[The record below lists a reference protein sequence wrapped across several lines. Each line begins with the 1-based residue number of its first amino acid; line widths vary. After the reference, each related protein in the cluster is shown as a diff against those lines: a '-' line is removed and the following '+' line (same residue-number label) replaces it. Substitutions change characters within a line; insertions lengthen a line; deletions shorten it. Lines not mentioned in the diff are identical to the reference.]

1 MRYLFFAS
9 LFLIIYHF
17 LLYPLLLC
25 FLTLFRQK
33 KMRLITEDYF
43 PSVSILVVVHN
54 GEDIISDKIEN
65 CLNLTYPEDKLEIVI
80 ASDGSDDRTT
90 EKAAQCLK
98 DGVRLFNYP
107 AHEGKIVVLNKA
119 VPLCKGEVIVFS
131 DVDAL
136 LAKDAILKLSSW
148 FSDPS
153 VGGVCGRKVVTS
165 EKSTFADSQSR
176 YISYENFIREK
187 ENVVAS
193 ISSNE
198 GKLYAIRRKLFQLIP
213 DAVTDDLYNAMS
225 VIRQKYLFVFE
236 PMAKAF
242 IPVPSSNTIHE
253 VERRRRIVSQSL
265 LGLWHMKKLF
275 NPFEYGFYS
284 FMLFSHKL
292 LRRFMPIFMII
303 LFVSNASI
311 AISSKF
317 FTFLFIL
324 HSLFYF
330 QAVAYHLKIISSLS
344 LLPPFGKLISTSY
357 YFCLGNWGTLLGVL
371 DILKGKQ
378 ITKWHP
384 KKVR

>member
-1 MRYLFFAS
+1 
-9 LFLIIYHF
+9 
-17 LLYPLLLC
+17 
-25 FLTLFRQK
+25 
-33 KMRLITEDYF
+33 
-43 PSVSILVVVHN
+43 
-54 GEDIISDKIEN
+54 
-65 CLNLTYPEDKLEIVI
+65 
-80 ASDGSDDRTT
+80 
-90 EKAAQCLK
+90 
-98 DGVRLFNYP
+98 
-107 AHEGKIVVLNKA
+107 
-119 VPLCKGEVIVFS
+119 
-131 DVDAL
+131 
-136 LAKDAILKLSSW
+136 
-148 FSDPS
+148 
-153 VGGVCGRKVVTS
+153 
-165 EKSTFADSQSR
+165 
-176 YISYENFIREK
+176 
-187 ENVVAS
+187 
-193 ISSNE
+193 
-198 GKLYAIRRKLFQLIP
+198 
-213 DAVTDDLYNAMS
+213 MS

-378 ITKWHP
+378 ISKWHP